1 MIEKVVKK
9 IALRPMATKF
19 GPKKVNSLHHS
30 QGHIAQQGT
39 EWHHKVGNP
48 R

>member
-9 IALRPMATKF
+9 KKKKKIALLPIANKF
-19 GPKKVNSLHHS
+19 DPNEVNSLHHS

-39 EWHHKVGNP
+39 E
-48 R
+48 